1 MISNQNLSQ
10 FLKFGATGFIGFGVD
25 SCVLYLLLH
34 LGIHPLEAR
43 AISIPIAVNT
53 TWIIN
58 RNWSFQPSSKPWYAE
73 LAKYAGV
80 AGFAALINYGVY
92 ALALQFIAGI
102 TPFWALVLASAIAM
116 FVSYFGYGR
125 VVFGKN

>member
-1 MISNQNLSQ
+1 MRFARIV
-10 FLKFGATGFIGFGVD
+10 KFAVTGCVGFGVD
-25 SCVLYLLLH
+25 SVLLYALLH
-34 LGIHPLEAR
+34 VGFGPYVAR
-43 AISIPIAVNT
+43 AVSIPVAMLT

-58 RNWSFQPSSKPWYAE
+58 RNWSFEASNKSWYVE

-80 AGFAALINYGVY
+80 AGFAAFINYGVY
-92 ALALQFIAGI
+92 ALALQFIEGI

-125 VVFGKN
+125 MVFGKN

>member
-1 MISNQNLSQ
+1 MLSKIP
-10 FLKFGATGFIGFGVD
+10 KFFKFAVTGLVGFSVD
-25 SCVLYLLLH
+25 SGLLYLLLNI
-34 LGIHPLEAR
+34 GFGAYSAR
-43 AISIPIAVNT
+43 AISIPVAMLA

-58 RNWSFQPSSKPWYAE
+58 RNWSFTKSDKSWSIE
-73 LAKYAGV
+73 LIQYAGV

-92 ALALQFIAGI
+92 ALALQFIAGM

-125 VVFGKN
+125 VVFGKS